1 MLWHIAT
8 EDTMPRKRL
17 SMRKISEV
25 LRLKVQCHA
34 TNREIAS
41 ACSIGVASVS
51 EYLGRASRAG
61 ISWPLPEGLT
71 EVELECRLY
80 PPAMKCVSDRPLP
93 DFEWIRTELKR
104 KGVTLQLLWEEYVEA
119 NGSAYGR
126 SYFVEL
132 YRQWEA
138 KAYPRM
144 RQVHAPGDKL
154 FVDYAGHTV
163 PIIDR
168 ATGEILFQ
176 AQIYT
181 ATMGA
186 SNYTYAEATRSQDMH
201 DWIGSN
207 IRALEFFGGVPRAIV
222 PDNLKSGVTSAD
234 LYEPD
239 VNPTFQ
245 DFARHYCVA
254 VLPCRVRRP
263 RDKAKVEKGV
273 QVVETRILAALR
285 NRTFFS
291 LTDLNASIREL
302 LTDLNARATRDI
314 PASRRTM
321 FETTDLP
328 ALSALPVARYEL
340 AEVRKAKVNID
351 YHIDVDRHYYSVHYS
366 HIGKT
371 VDVRTTEHVVEIL
384 LAGVRIAS
392 HIRSSAKGR
401 HTTDPAHRPRN
412 HAEVLGETETRMLSR
427 AAAAGPATHAMAER
441 ILSSRSFREEG
452 FRPCLGLI
460 RLIGEHGAVRVEAG
474 CAQGIERGVNQYR
487 RVKEIILAMSE
498 AEPTDHIPIQ
508 HDNVRGVEFFKKAM
522 QQKGGPTC

>member
-1 MLWHIAT
+1 
-8 EDTMPRKRL
+8 MPRKRL

-25 LRLKVQCHA
+25 LRLKVQCHS
-34 TNREIAS
+34 TNREIAN

-51 EYLGRASRAG
+51 EYIGRASRAG
-61 ISWPLPEGLT
+61 ISWPLPEGMT
-71 EVELECRLY
+71 ESELECRLY
-80 PPAMKCVSDRPLP
+80 PPATKCPNDRALP
-93 DFEWIRTELKR
+93 DFERIRKELKR
-104 KGVTLQLLWEEYVEA
+104 KGVTLQLLWEEYVQA
-119 NGSAYGR
+119 NASAYGR

-144 RQVHAPGDKL
+144 RQVHLPGDKL
-154 FVDYAGHTV
+154 FVDYAGYTV

-168 ATGEILFQ
+168 STGEVLFQ

-186 SNYTYAEATRSQDMH
+186 SNYTYSEATRSQDIH

-239 VNPTFQ
+239 VNPTFH

-254 VLPCRVRRP
+254 ILPCRVRRP

-291 LTDLNASIREL
+291 LADLNAAIREL
-302 LTDLNARATRDI
+302 VADLNARETRDI
-314 PASRRTM
+314 PASRRVM

-328 ALSALPVARYEL
+328 ALSPLPVARYEL
-340 AEVRKAKVNID
+340 AEQAKAKVHLD

-366 HIGKT
+366 HIGKM
-371 VDVRTTEHVVEIL
+371 VDVRTTENVVEIFL
-384 LAGVRIAS
+384 NGQRIAS
-392 HIRSSAKGR
+392 HVRSCARGR

-412 HAEVLGETETRMLSR
+412 HAEVLGETEARILGR
-427 AAAAGPATHAMAER
+427 AAAAGPSTRSMAER
-441 ILSSRSFREEG
+441 ILTSRSFREEG
-452 FRPCLGLI
+452 FRPCLGLV
-460 RLIGEHGAVRVEAG
+460 RLIGEHGSTRVEAA
-474 CAQGIERGVNQYR
+474 CAHGIERGVNQYR
-487 RVKEIILAMSE
+487 RVKEILLAMPQE
-498 AEPTDHIPIQ
+498 EPSARIPIQ
-508 HDNVRGVEFFKKAM
+508 HDNVRGAEYYTAAM
-522 QQKGGPTC
+522 EIQE